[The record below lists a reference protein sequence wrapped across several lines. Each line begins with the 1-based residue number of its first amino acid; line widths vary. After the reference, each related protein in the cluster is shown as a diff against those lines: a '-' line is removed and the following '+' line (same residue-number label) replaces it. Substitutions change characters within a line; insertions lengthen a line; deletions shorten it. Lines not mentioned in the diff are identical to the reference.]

1 MFVVMALAIV
11 LIIVFVRTLAGILVA
26 SPGLRE
32 PPDRVLC

>member
-1 MFVVMALAIV
+1 MFVVMAVAII

-32 PPDRVLC
+32 PPAQVLR